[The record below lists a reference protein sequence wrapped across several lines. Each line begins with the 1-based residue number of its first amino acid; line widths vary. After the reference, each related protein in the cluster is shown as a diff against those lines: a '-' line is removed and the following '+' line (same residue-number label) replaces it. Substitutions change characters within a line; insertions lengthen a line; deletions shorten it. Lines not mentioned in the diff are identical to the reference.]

1 MGEEKPRSYEELLAN
16 ADLFD
21 RSGEHVRLQ
30 LTDLTGNYLSKVN
43 PTLRAFELW
52 RMIKEAVS
60 DFDELQKIAD
70 RGVPGGDRATID
82 IDLREASAHYDDKE
96 LVISGQ
102 QVMQAWEQPLMAQ
115 LARYAAR
122 SHGDVLEVGFGM
134 GLSATAIVNEGVRS
148 YTVIESNPE
157 VQAKARA
164 WRTKFP
170 DTDIRIVPGRWQD
183 AIGALG
189 RFDGILFDTYPVDEQ
204 EMVEYYVHST
214 YYIEHFLPHAV
225 EHLVEGG
232 VLAYYT
238 SEINSLGRGHQRLL
252 FQHFR
257 SLEMSV
263 VDGMAPPPDCAY
275 YFASSMVAV
284 AAVR

>member
-1 MGEEKPRSYEELLAN
+1 MAEEKPRRYEELLAN
-16 ADLFD
+16 ADLFN

-30 LTDLTGNYLSKVN
+30 LTDLTGKYLSRVN

-52 RMIKEAVS
+52 RMMKEAVA
-60 DFDELQKIAD
+60 DFDDLQKIAD
-70 RGVPGGDRATID
+70 RGVSGGDRVVID
-82 IDLREASAHYDDKE
+82 VDLRNASAHYDDKE

-102 QVMQAWEQPLMAQ
+102 QVMQAWEQPLMVQ

-134 GLSATAIVNEGVRS
+134 GLSATAVLNEGVRS

-157 VQAKARA
+157 VQAKAHSWRA
-164 WRTKFP
+164 QFP

-189 RFDGILFDTYPVDEQ
+189 RFDGILFDPYPVNEQ
-204 EMVEYYVHST
+204 ELSEYYFDST

-225 EHLVEGG
+225 EHLVDGG
-232 VLAYYT
+232 LLTFYT

-252 FQHFR
+252 FQYFR
-257 SLEMSV
+257 SLELTV
-263 VDGMAPPPDCAY
+263 VGGLTPPSDCAY
-275 YFASSMVAV
+275 YFADTMVAL